1 MAITVNTN
9 MSSIIVQQNLNKAT
23 TGMNTAMERMSTG
36 LRINSSADDAA
47 GMAVATKLDYKVGS
61 LAVAQDNGQM
71 GASLLDTAEGVLNVM
86 NSNLTRIRDLTEQA
100 ANGTYGSDALEAIAT
115 EVSARLDEITRVAQ
129 TTEFNGI
136 NLLSGTQTTAIN
148 LQVGIGTT
156 TNDIIALDSK
166 LFANAKAS
174 ALLGS
179 YTPSGGSAITDYT
192 ADNVKLV
199 YASDAKARGFLTNID
214 AAIKNVTDRKTLIG
228 GNQQRIISAME
239 TAQVMQTNLTSAS
252 SLIKDADIAE
262 ESSNYIKNQILQQAS
277 ATLLATANQ
286 SPSIA
291 VNLV

>member
-9 MSSIIVQQNLNKAT
+9 ISSMIVQQNLNKAT

-71 GASLLDTAEGVLNVM
+71 GASMLDTAEGVLDVI

-100 ANGTYGSDALEAIAT
+100 ANGTYGADALEAIAT
-115 EVSARLDEITRVAQ
+115 EVSARLDEITRVAN

-174 ALLGS
+174 ALLGT
-179 YTPSGGSAITDYT
+179 YTPAGGSAISEYT

-214 AAIKNVTDRKTLIG
+214 NAIKNVTDRKTLIG